1 MCNHISIEGDVLS
14 KEESFDNLYKKIDA
28 TSKTR
33 FHASRRLKLHTKCS
47 TYTVVLI
54 SLSLILIALMQAY
67 EIGNNIES
75 ELVGLIQVF
84 SAIAVLV
91 YSLLIDKNDYS
102 NSSEKMYSCA
112 SRLGELKKKMHPL
125 IGTEHNQEKYDELRI
140 EYDEVLRLYET
151 HSNNDFRADYV
162 QAKLEMPENYTIK
175 GLDWMVAKAYIFQ
188 KLLFNFLS
196 YLIVIIIIGWV
207 ICWLWFGTQP
217 LSS

>member
-1 MCNHISIEGDVLS
+1 MCFSRKEIDLS
-14 KEESFDNLYKKIDA
+14 KEESFENLYKKIDA

-54 SLSLILIALMQAY
+54 SLSLILISLMQTY
-67 EIGNNIES
+67 NLGNNINS

-91 YSLLIDKNDYS
+91 YSLLIDKHDYS

-125 IGTEHNQEKYDELRI
+125 IHLDHDQTKYDLLRV

-162 QAKLEMPENYTIK
+162 QSKLEMPENYTVEGK
-175 GLDWMVAKAYIFQ
+175 DWWLAKLYIYS
-188 KLLFNFLS
+188 KLLNNFSS
-196 YLIVIIIIGWV
+196 YLIVIGIIGWV
-207 ICWLWFGTQP
+207 ICWLWFG
-217 LSS
+217 